1 MSLLEGLAIFAG
13 GLAAGTINTIVG
25 SGTLI
30 TFPLLLAF
38 GYSPVTA
45 NVSNT
50 IGLVP
55 GSLSGVYG
63 YRRELKGLGR
73 LLLQLTVPSVLG
85 GLVGAVLL
93 LALPERAF
101 NTIVPL
107 FIAIALVLVVVG
119 PRLSRALAS
128 RPQHVARHRFALP
141 LALFLC
147 GIYGGYFGAAQG
159 ILLLAVLG
167 VTLSA
172 SLQEINGIKNGLAMF
187 VNLVA
192 GVVFVIFAEV
202 AWWPVALIAGG
213 AIVGGQIGAK
223 VGRKLPDSVLRSV
236 IVVVGVLAIVKLLA

>member
-1 MSLLEGLAIFAG
+1 MNAV
-13 GLAAGTINTIVG
+13 VG

-38 GYSPVTA
+38 GYSPVIA

-55 GSLSGVYG
+55 GSLSGAYG
-63 YRRELKGLGR
+63 YRRELKGRGR
-73 LLLQLTVPSVLG
+73 LLLRLTVPGVLG
-85 GLVGAVLL
+85 GVVGAGLL
-93 LALPERAF
+93 LALPASAF
-101 NTIVPL
+101 KTIVPL
-107 FIAIALVLVVVG
+107 FIAIALVLVVIG

-128 RPQHVARHRFALP
+128 RPRHVAHHRFALP

-147 GIYGGYFGAAQG
+147 GVYGGYFGAAQG

-172 SLQEINGIKNGLAMF
+172 SLQEINGMKNVLVMF

-202 AWWPVALIAGG
+202 AWWPVALIAAG
-213 AIVGGQIGAK
+213 AIVGGQIGATA
-223 VGRKLPDSVLRSV
+223 GRKLPDSVLRGV
-236 IVVVGVLAIVKLLA
+236 IVVVGVAAIVKLLV